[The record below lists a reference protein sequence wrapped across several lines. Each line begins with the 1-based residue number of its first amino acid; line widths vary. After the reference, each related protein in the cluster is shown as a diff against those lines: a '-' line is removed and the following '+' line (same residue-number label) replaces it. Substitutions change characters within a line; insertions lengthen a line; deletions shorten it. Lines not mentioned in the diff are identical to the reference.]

1 MPRGVASPIP
11 LKKGRERENMMKRLM
26 LLGAFCSALCA
37 SAKTSTPEGWLDDY
51 DAALAKAAAEGR
63 HVIVNFSGS
72 DWCTWCKSL
81 DEEVFATDAF
91 KKAAAGKY
99 VLLMVDSPM
108 DKSLLTEKAAREH
121 PQLAEKCGVKGLPTV
136 VVLDPTGEEVCRLK
150 YAKGGGPE
158 AYLAKLD
165 SEIRDAPD
173 VKKYIKPIEDG
184 LNRHDA
190 QMQEDSQAAMK
201 NVQEKFPEPP
211 KDMERKERLD
221 ARRRG
226 NVRFVC
232 SVLAE

>member
-11 LKKGRERENMMKRLM
+11 LEKGRERENMMKRLM

-72 DWCTWCKSL
+72 DWCGWCKSL

-108 DKSLLTEKAAREH
+108 DKSLLTEKAAREN
-121 PQLAEKCGVKGLPTV
+121 PKLAEKFGVKGLPTV
-136 VVLDPTGEEVCRLK
+136 VVLDPKGEEVCRLK
-150 YAKGGGPE
+150 YEKGGGPE

-173 VKKYIKPIEDG
+173 VKTYSTATT
-184 LNRHDA
+184 R
-190 QMQEDSQAAMK
+190 
-201 NVQEKFPEPP
+201 
-211 KDMERKERLD
+211 RCRRT
-221 ARRRG
+221 RRR
-226 NVRFVC
+226 R
-232 SVLAE
+232 